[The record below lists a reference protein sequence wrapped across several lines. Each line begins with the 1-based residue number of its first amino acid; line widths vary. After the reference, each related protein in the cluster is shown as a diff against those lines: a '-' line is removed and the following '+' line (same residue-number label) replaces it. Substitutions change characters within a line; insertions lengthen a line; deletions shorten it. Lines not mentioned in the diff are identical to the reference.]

1 VGIKHTIDRAAVWLA
16 TGFGLG
22 LVPVASGTFGT
33 LLALPIVWLFWDHWQ
48 IGVVWQDVVLQTVLA
63 VVLSLAA
70 IPVCSVAERHFGT
83 KDDGRIVADEY
94 MTFPLCMIGLPW
106 NPWVLL
112 TAFLS
117 CRFFDIAKP
126 APADQLQ
133 RIKGGTGIVI
143 DDVVASLYSL
153 LFNHVVYWG
162 VLNRLLAS
170 G

>member
-1 VGIKHTIDRAAVWLA
+1 MRIKNTIDRAAVLLA

-22 LVPVASGTFGT
+22 LMPVASGTFGT
-33 LLALPIVWLFWDHWQ
+33 LLALPLVWLFWGHWK
-48 IGVVWQDVVLQTVLA
+48 VDVAWQVVLA
-63 VVLSLAA
+63 VGLSLAA
-70 IPVCSVAERHFGT
+70 IPVCSVAEQRFGT

-117 CRFFDIAKP
+117 SRFFDIAKP
-126 APADQLQ
+126 APANQLQ
-133 RIKGGTGIVI
+133 RVKGGTGIVI
-143 DDVVASLYSL
+143 DDVVACLYSL

-162 VLNRLLAS
+162 VLKRLLAS

>member
-1 VGIKHTIDRAAVWLA
+1 MGFKNAIDRLAVALA
-16 TGFGLG
+16 TGLGLG
-22 LVPVASGTFGT
+22 LMPVASGTFGT
-33 LLALPIVWLFWDHWQ
+33 LLALPLVWLFWDFWQ
-48 IGVVWQDVVLQTVLA
+48 IGIVWQAVLA
-63 VVLSLAA
+63 SGLSLAA
-70 IPVCSVAERHFGT
+70 IPVCSVAERHYGT

-106 NPWVLL
+106 NPWMLL

-153 LFNHVVYWG
+153 LFNHVVYWI
-162 VLNRLLAS
+162 VLKRFLAS

>member
-1 VGIKHTIDRAAVWLA
+1 VGSKNTIGRVSVWLA

-22 LVPVASGTFGT
+22 LMPVASGTFGT
-33 LLALPIVWLFWDHWQ
+33 LLALPIVWLFWAHWE
-48 IGVVWQDVVLQTVLA
+48 IGLVWQVVVA
-63 VVLSLAA
+63 AGLSLAA
-70 IPVCSVAERHFGT
+70 IPVCSVAEGHFGT

-126 APADQLQ
+126 APANQLQ

-153 LFNHVVYWG
+153 LFNQVIYWG

-170 G
+170 

>member
-1 VGIKHTIDRAAVWLA
+1 VVGSNNVIDRVAVWLA

-22 LVPVASGTFGT
+22 LMPVASGTFGT
-33 LLALPIVWLFWDHWQ
+33 LLALPIIWLLWAHWE
-48 IGVVWQDVVLQTVLA
+48 IGLVWQGVIA
-63 VVLSLAA
+63 AGLSLAA
-70 IPVCSVAERHFGT
+70 IPVCSVAERYFGT

-94 MTFPLCMIGLPW
+94 MTFPLSMIGLPW

-126 APADQLQ
+126 APANQLQ

-153 LFNHVVYWG
+153 LFNHVVYWS
-162 VLNRLLAS
+162 VLKRFLATE
-170 G
+170 

>member
-1 VGIKHTIDRAAVWLA
+1 MGFKNAIDRAAMALA
-16 TGFGLG
+16 TGLGLG
-22 LVPVASGTFGT
+22 LMPVASGTFGT
-33 LLALPIVWLFWDHWQ
+33 LLALPLVWLFWDFWQ
-48 IGVVWQDVVLQTVLA
+48 IGVVWQAVLA
-63 VVLSLAA
+63 AGLSLAA
-70 IPVCSVAERHFGT
+70 IPVCSVAERHYGT

-106 NPWVLL
+106 NPWMLL

-153 LFNHVVYWG
+153 LFNHVVYWF
-162 VLNRLLAS
+162 VLKRLLAS

>member
-1 VGIKHTIDRAAVWLA
+1 VVGSNNVIDRVAVWLA

-22 LVPVASGTFGT
+22 LMPVASGTFGT
-33 LLALPIVWLFWDHWQ
+33 LLALPIIWLLWAHWE
-48 IGVVWQDVVLQTVLA
+48 IGLVWQGVIA
-63 VVLSLAA
+63 AGLSLAA
-70 IPVCSVAERHFGT
+70 IPVCSVAERYFGT

-94 MTFPLCMIGLPW
+94 MTFPLSMIGLPW

-126 APADQLQ
+126 APANQLQ

-153 LFNHVVYWG
+153 LFNHVVYWS
-162 VLNRLLAS
+162 VLKRFLAS
-170 G
+170 E

>member
-1 VGIKHTIDRAAVWLA
+1 MGLKNMIDRLAVAMA

-22 LVPVASGTFGT
+22 LMPVASGTFGT
-33 LLALPIVWLFWDHWQ
+33 LLALPIVWLFWDFWQ
-48 IGVVWQDVVLQTVLA
+48 IGVVWQAVLA
-63 VVLSLAA
+63 AGLSLAA
-70 IPVCSVAERHFGT
+70 IPVCSVAERHYGT

-112 TAFLS
+112 VAFLS

-126 APADQLQ
+126 TPANQLQ
-133 RIKGGTGIVI
+133 RVRGGTGIVV
-143 DDVVASLYSL
+143 DDVVASMYSL
-153 LFNHVVYWG
+153 LFNHVVYWA
-162 VLNRLLAS
+162 VLKRLLAS

>member
-1 VGIKHTIDRAAVWLA
+1 MGIRKRIDRLAIWLA

-22 LVPVASGTFGT
+22 LMPVASGTFGT
-33 LLALPIVWLFWDHWQ
+33 LLALPIVWLFWEWIQ
-48 IGVVWQDVVLQTVLA
+48 IGWVGQSVLA
-63 VVLSLAA
+63 VVLSLVA
-70 IPVCSVAERHFGT
+70 IPVCSAAERRFKT

-106 NPWVLL
+106 NPWVVLM
-112 TAFLS
+112 AFLS

-126 APADQLQ
+126 TPADQLQ

-153 LFNHVVYWG
+153 LFNHAIYW
-162 VLNRLLAS
+162 LIRTRFLA
-170 G
+170 

>member
-1 VGIKHTIDRAAVWLA
+1 MFKKVVQRGALGLA
-16 TGFGLG
+16 LGGGLG
-22 LVPVASGTFGT
+22 LIPVASGTFGT
-33 LLALPIVWLFWDHWQ
+33 LLALPVVWLFWHVWSIGWMWQ
-48 IGVVWQDVVLQTVLA
+48 VVLA
-63 VVLSLAA
+63 VGLSLFA
-70 IPVCSVAERHFGT
+70 IPVCGIAERHFGT

-106 NPWVLL
+106 HPWMVL

-133 RIKGGTGIVI
+133 QIKGGTGIVI

-153 LFNHVVYWG
+153 IFNHVVYWG
-162 VLNRLLAS
+162 VSRLLA
-170 G
+170 

>member
-1 VGIKHTIDRAAVWLA
+1 MGFSHLINRVGVALA

-22 LVPVASGTFGT
+22 LMPVASGTFGT
-33 LLALPIVWLFWDHWQ
+33 LLALPIVWLFWEWIQ
-48 IGVVWQDVVLQTVLA
+48 VGWLGQSALA
-63 VVLSLAA
+63 VGLTLVA
-70 IPVCSVAERHFGT
+70 IPVCSVAEKHFKT

-153 LFNHVVYWG
+153 LFNHVVYWI
-162 VLNRLLAS
+162 VLKRFLAS

>member
-1 VGIKHTIDRAAVWLA
+1 VGSNNVIDRVAVWLA

-22 LVPVASGTFGT
+22 LMPVASGTFGT
-33 LLALPIVWLFWDHWQ
+33 LLALPIIWLLWAHWE
-48 IGVVWQDVVLQTVLA
+48 IGLVWQGVIA
-63 VVLSLAA
+63 AGLSLAA
-70 IPVCSVAERHFGT
+70 IPVCSVAERYFGT

-94 MTFPLCMIGLPW
+94 MTFPLSMIGLPW

-126 APADQLQ
+126 APANQLQ

-153 LFNHVVYWG
+153 LFNHVVYWS
-162 VLNRLLAS
+162 VLKRFLATE
-170 G
+170 

>member
-1 VGIKHTIDRAAVWLA
+1 MLA

-22 LVPVASGTFGT
+22 LIPVASGTFGT
-33 LLALPIVWLFWDHWQ
+33 LLALPIVWLFWEFWQ
-48 IGVVWQDVVLQTVLA
+48 IGVVWQVVLATG
-63 VVLSLAA
+63 LSLAA
-70 IPVCSVAERHFGT
+70 IPVCSAAERRYGT

-106 NPWVLL
+106 NPWMLL

-153 LFNHVVYWG
+153 LFNHVVYWA
-162 VLNRLLAS
+162 VLKRLLAS

>member
-1 VGIKHTIDRAAVWLA
+1 MSIKNATDRIALLLA

-22 LVPVASGTFGT
+22 LMPVASGTFGT
-33 LLALPIVWLFWDHWQ
+33 LLALPLVWVFWDFWQ
-48 IGVVWQDVVLQTVLA
+48 IGIVWQVVLGG
-63 VVLSLAA
+63 VLSLAA
-70 IPVCSVAERHFGT
+70 IPVCSVAERCYKT

-133 RIKGGTGIVI
+133 RIRGGTGIVI

-153 LFNHVVYWG
+153 AFNHAVYWG

>member
-1 VGIKHTIDRAAVWLA
+1 MVGSNNVIDRVAVWLA

-22 LVPVASGTFGT
+22 LMPVASGTFGT
-33 LLALPIVWLFWDHWQ
+33 LLALPIIWLLWAHWE
-48 IGVVWQDVVLQTVLA
+48 IGLVWQGVIA
-63 VVLSLAA
+63 AGLSLAA
-70 IPVCSVAERHFGT
+70 IPVCSVAERYFGT

-94 MTFPLCMIGLPW
+94 MTFPLSMIGLPW

-126 APADQLQ
+126 APANQLQ

-153 LFNHVVYWG
+153 LFNHVVYWS
-162 VLNRLLAS
+162 VLKRFLATE
-170 G
+170 

>member
-1 VGIKHTIDRAAVWLA
+1 MGSNNVIDRVAVWLA

-22 LVPVASGTFGT
+22 LMPVASGTFGT
-33 LLALPIVWLFWDHWQ
+33 LLALPIIWLLWAHWE
-48 IGVVWQDVVLQTVLA
+48 IGLVWQGVIA
-63 VVLSLAA
+63 AGLSLAA
-70 IPVCSVAERHFGT
+70 IPVCSVAERYFGT

-94 MTFPLCMIGLPW
+94 MTFPLSMIGLPW

-126 APADQLQ
+126 APANQLQ

-153 LFNHVVYWG
+153 LFNHVVYWS
-162 VLNRLLAS
+162 VLKRFLATE
-170 G
+170 